1 MYNLIRQD
9 NIDGNSGRKGCPVKR
24 ISLLVL
30 ISLVTLLSA
39 RAEPLTFT
47 SSGLTPDF
55 GQEFLPAWGTGWCSP
70 TAAADGIYWLSQSN
84 PGLLQGYGVG
94 NNTGASAIITQLGA
108 DMGTDPNNGTSA
120 AGIVSGLKTYLGL
133 YGGGQAYSVS
143 LTYADEI
150 GGGTNLLEDM
160 ELDLMAGQDVL
171 PLIIWNDSASGH
183 VVDMTG
189 WNPNGIT
196 VNDPATDANQLNWS
210 NENLTATTT
219 GYGADGIGI
228 SYASGTGVIEG
239 FVDIGD
245 ISPVPEPGT
254 FFLVGL
260 GMTFLSRRVRKAKG

>member
-1 MYNLIRQD
+1 
-9 NIDGNSGRKGCPVKR
+9 
-24 ISLLVL
+24 
-30 ISLVTLLSA
+30 
-39 RAEPLTFT
+39 
-47 SSGLTPDF
+47 
-55 GQEFLPAWGTGWCSP
+55 
-70 TAAADGIYWLSQSN
+70 LSQGN
-84 PGLLQGYGVG
+84 PGLLQGFGVG

-171 PLIIWNDSASGH
+171 ALITWSGSTSGH

-189 WNPNGIT
+189 WNSNGIT
-196 VNDPATDANQLNWS
+196 VNDPLTDINTLNWT
-210 NENLTATTT
+210 NENLTATTV
-219 GYGADGIGI
+219 GIDADGIEI
-228 SYASGTGVIEG
+228 NYPSGAGTIEG
-239 FVDIGD
+239 FVDIGE

-254 FFLVGL
+254 LLLVGL
-260 GMTFLSRRVRKAKG
+260 GVTFLSNRVRKAKG